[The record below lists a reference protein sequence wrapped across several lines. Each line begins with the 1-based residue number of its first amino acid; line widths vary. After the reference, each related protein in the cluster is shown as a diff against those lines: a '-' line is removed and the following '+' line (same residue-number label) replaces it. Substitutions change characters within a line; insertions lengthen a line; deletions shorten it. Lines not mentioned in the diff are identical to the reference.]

1 LQKLSLSP
9 RFPDGDSPFGD
20 GHACEKIVQAL
31 GQPLPEV

>member
-1 LQKLSLSP
+1 LQKLNLSP
-9 RFPDGDSPFGD
+9 HFPDSDSPFGD